1 MAVVPMP
8 TSWNIRRVEPS
19 LFTTSSMF
27 NCLGQWV
34 NHGLFFVNHNIQVQ
48 GITLVVKCK
57 VLAPWNHSCR
67 LRVALVVFPGLLF
80 AWIWPHKKP
89 IPCCLKPT
97 FMGFSGF
104 FIWFFLVLVY
114 PLVFLNLAGHALTPC
129 FGGSGSRVGAKG
141 GGGKGAGIFPSRNRV
156 LDIPGWKRT
165 ENKVH

>member
-89 IPCCLKPT
+89 VPCCLKPT

-114 PLVFLNLAGHALTPC
+114 PLGIRLQGWCKRGWWKGRGDFPESKPGVGH
-129 FGGSGSRVGAKG
+129 SGVKA
-141 GGGKGAGIFPSRNRV
+141 NR
-156 LDIPGWKRT
+156 
-165 ENKVH
+165 E